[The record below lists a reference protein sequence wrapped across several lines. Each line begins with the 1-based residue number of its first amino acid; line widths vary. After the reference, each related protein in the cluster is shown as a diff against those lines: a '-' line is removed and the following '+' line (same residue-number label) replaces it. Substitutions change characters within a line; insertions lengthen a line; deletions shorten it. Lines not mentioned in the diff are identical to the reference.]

1 MDAST
6 VSAAIAALSAA
17 IAAFSAWNSR
27 RSALASESALREA
40 SQQRRI
46 DNSRQMLNALGGVYD
61 DAMAMVESLVRDLG
75 RDPVKVTRC
84 RDALRRSEAGAWRQ
98 CEDPGRRRGARHL
111 HAGRRGFDLRRSLPG
126 RAAIGV
132 QARRRDRRL
141 VGNWCPFHA
150 VRRRFARLAALH
162 LVEFRLLVERTH
174 RTGQTRMEDRP
185 LRYRSWR

>member
-40 SQQRRI
+40 SQQRQL

-61 DAMAMVESLVRDLG
+61 DAMAMVESLARDLG

-84 RDALRRSEAGAWRQ
+84 RDALRRSALVAGLAIPSVDRLIDATGPLRPDQ
-98 CEDPGRRRGARHL
+98 IAQVQRDLQTRSASL
-111 HAGRRGFDLRRSLPG
+111 HALADG
-126 RAAIGV
+126 
-132 QARRRDRRL
+132 
-141 VGNWCPFHA
+141 
-150 VRRRFARLAALH
+150 LAAPAIPATDPPPFKRA
-162 LVEFRLLVERTH
+162 E
-174 RTGQTRMEDRP
+174 P
-185 LRYRSWR
+185 AS